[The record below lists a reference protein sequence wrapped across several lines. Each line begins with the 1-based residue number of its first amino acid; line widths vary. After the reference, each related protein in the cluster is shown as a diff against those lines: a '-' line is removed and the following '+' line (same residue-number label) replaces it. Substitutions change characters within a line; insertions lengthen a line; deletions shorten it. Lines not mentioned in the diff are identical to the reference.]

1 MPTYHLFKS
10 ASNPLEMS
18 ADYLLAGD
26 GVYGVMACFG
36 MRVPVPLLPCEIRG
50 LPLLFPWLGD
60 SLDGG
65 ESGNRLPGEEELLAP
80 GPSYHILYEDSPT
93 PPPVDPARVY
103 QYVVAREGVLLLAG
117 CTGLEVLMPISPLAE
132 LPGLAPVTPF
142 IAPSYPPVGEEIVR
156 QMLEHAK
163 AARDEH
169 EQPIEQLFFLLWE
182 EGRWRL
188 DIPQQEAY
196 RDSVR
201 AKAITPAYLNAFLEG
216 HSHHRYQANFSHRDD
231 HAEVRDGGF
240 RVYFVLGNIFS
251 QPELRVRICVHGY
264 EWEVPARYFFAL
276 PAGIVDCV
284 AQEWEGAS

>member
-1 MPTYHLFKS
+1 MPTYHLFKP
-10 ASNPLEMS
+10 ASNPLEMI

-26 GVYGVMACFG
+26 GVYGVMECFG

-50 LPLLFPWLGD
+50 LPALFPWQGD
-60 SLDGG
+60 SFAGG
-65 ESGNRLPGEEELLAP
+65 ESENRLFGEEELLAP

-93 PPPVDPARVY
+93 LPPVDLARIY

-132 LPGLAPVTPF
+132 LPGLASVTPF
-142 IAPSYPPVGEEIVR
+142 IAASYPPVGEEIVR

-169 EQPIEQLFFLLWE
+169 EQPIEQLYYLQWE
-182 EGRWRL
+182 EGEWRL
-188 DIPQQEAY
+188 NIPEQEAY
-196 RDSVR
+196 CDSVR
-201 AKAITPAYLNAFLEG
+201 ARAITPEYEHAFLEG

-240 RVYFVLGNIFS
+240 RVYFVLGNIYS
-251 QPELRVRICVHGY
+251 RPELRVRICIHGY

-276 PAGIVDCV
+276 PTGVVDCV
-284 AQEWEGAS
+284 AREWEGVS